1 MTAHRPQTRRRE
13 STPIISPHSP
23 QSLAFRED
31 TGATPCFRRQPETAL
46 QALMETAPGQEPE
59 ISSEEVENVVGGR
72 ATDALAALSPR
83 HREAFALSRLA
94 GLPYTEVAKRL
105 GVSKTTAF
113 RLANEAHALLVKAL
127 ETP

>member
-1 MTAHRPQTRRRE
+1 
-13 STPIISPHSP
+13 
-23 QSLAFRED
+23 
-31 TGATPCFRRQPETAL
+31 
-46 QALMETAPGQEPE
+46 METAPGQEPE
-59 ISSEEVENVVGGR
+59 LSSEEVEDVVGGP
-72 ATDALAALSPR
+72 ATEALAALSER

-105 GVSKTTAF
+105 KVSKTTAF